1 MRPIVQLTFAVCAA
15 MTVVL
20 CGYLYRVS
28 SLLRRIADNLGDVD
42 DMVGDVIGHATTI
55 VPDLQHANRTLGSIS
70 GALPLL
76 YGLAEKTVAKKE
88 GRRAVSAHAGS
99 VRRSNRVGAGQ
110 AGAAVVAN
118 LVTVAIVAVAFSAV
132 VILLQRTTS
141 TANSIDAKAK
151 RIART
156 GQGINVATDSVV
168 QLNRTNAT
176 AASILTTAQPLQGK
190 LDQIV
195 QLAQSI
201 DGHAGSILGTAKT
214 INGTGG
220 TINGTAGTINKTAK
234 TINGTAG
241 DIHATALA
249 IDGTAGKINGTAKD
263 INAQAAAILDVA
275 KRINADVGAINQSI
289 DTTLSIVSAVKGD
302 TGNILGQAQLA
313 DKTSKCID
321 QRLGSPGAC

>member
-1 MRPIVQLTFAVCAA
+1 MRAIVAMTFAVCAA

-20 CGYLYRVS
+20 CGYLYWVS
-28 SLLRRIADNLGDVD
+28 SLLRRISDNLGDVD

-55 VPDLQHANRTLGSIS
+55 IPDLQHANRTLGSIS

-88 GRRAVSAHAGS
+88 GRRSMSA
-99 VRRSNRVGAGQ
+99 RRSNRVGAGQ
-110 AGAAVVAN
+110 VGAAVVAN
-118 LVTVAIVAVAFSAV
+118 LVTVAVVIVAFGSV
-132 VILLQRTTS
+132 VVLLQRTTS
-141 TANSIDAKAK
+141 TANSIDHKAK

-156 GQGINVATDSVV
+156 GQGINIATDSVI
-168 QLNRTNAT
+168 QLNRTNET

-195 QLAQSI
+195 RVAQSI

-214 INGTGG
+214 INGTGA
-220 TINGTAGTINKTAK
+220 TVNGTAGTINKTAK

-241 DIHATALA
+241 EIHATALA

-263 INAQAAAILDVA
+263 INGQAAAILDVA
-275 KRINADVGAINQSI
+275 KRINADVAAINQSI

-302 TGNILGQAQLA
+302 TGNILGQAQTA
-313 DKTSKCID
+313 DHVAKCID
-321 QRLGSPGAC
+321 DRLSPGNPAAC

>member
-1 MRPIVQLTFAVCAA
+1 MTFAVCAA

-20 CGYLYRVS
+20 CGYLYWVS
-28 SLLRRIADNLGDVD
+28 SLLRRIADNLGDVN

-88 GRRAVSAHAGS
+88 GRRALSA
-99 VRRSNRVGAGQ
+99 RRSNRVGAGQ

-118 LVTVAIVAVAFSAV
+118 LVTVAIVAVAFSTV

-151 RIART
+151 HIART
-156 GQGINVATDSVV
+156 GQGINTATDSVI

-176 AASILTTAQPLQGK
+176 AASILTTAEPLQGK

-195 QLAQSI
+195 QVAQSI

-214 INGTGG
+214 INGTGA
-220 TINGTAGTINKTAK
+220 TVNGTAGTINKTAK
-234 TINGTAG
+234 AINATAG

-289 DTTLSIVSAVKGD
+289 DTTLGIVSAVKGD

-313 DKTSKCID
+313 DKLAKCID
-321 QRLGSPGAC
+321 QRLGTPGAC

>member
-1 MRPIVQLTFAVCAA
+1 VRPIVQLTFAVCAA
-15 MTVVL
+15 MALVL
-20 CGYLYRVS
+20 CGYLYWVS
-28 SLLRRIADNLGDVD
+28 SLLRRISDNLGDVD

-76 YGLAEKTVAKKE
+76 YGLAEKIIAKKE
-88 GRRAVSAHAGS
+88 GGRAVSA
-99 VRRSNRVGAGQ
+99 RRSSRVGAGQ
-110 AGAAVVAN
+110 AGAAAVAN
-118 LVTVAIVAVAFSAV
+118 LVTVAIVAVAFSTV

-141 TANSIDAKAK
+141 TANSIDQKAR
-151 RIART
+151 RIAKT
-156 GQGINVATDSVV
+156 GQGINTATDSVI

-176 AASILTTAQPLQGK
+176 AASILETAQPLQGK

-195 QLAQSI
+195 HLAQSI

-214 INGTGG
+214 INGTGA
-220 TINGTAGTINKTAK
+220 TINGTAGAINKTAK

-249 IDGTAGKINGTAKD
+249 IDATAGKINGTAKD

-275 KRINADVGAINQSI
+275 KRINADVAAINQSI
-289 DTTLSIVSAVKGD
+289 DTTLGIVSGVKAD

-313 DKTSKCID
+313 DKLAKCID
-321 QRLGSPGAC
+321 HRLSASAC

>member
-1 MRPIVQLTFAVCAA
+1 MRLIVFMTFAVCAA

-20 CGYLYRVS
+20 CGYLYWVS
-28 SLLRRIADNLGDVD
+28 SLLRRISDNLGDVN
-42 DMVGDVIGHATTI
+42 DMVGDVIGHANTI

-76 YGLAEKTVAKKE
+76 YGLAEKIVRKKE
-88 GRRAVSAHAGS
+88 GGRAVSA
-99 VRRSNRVGAGQ
+99 RRSNRVGAGQ
-110 AGAAVVAN
+110 VGAAVVAN
-118 LVTVAIVAVAFSAV
+118 LVTVVIVIVAFGTV
-132 VILLQRTTS
+132 VVLLQRTTS
-141 TANSIDAKAK
+141 TANAIDHKAK
-151 RIART
+151 NIART
-156 GQGINVATDSVV
+156 GQGINTATDSVI
-168 QLNRTNAT
+168 QLNRTNET

-195 QLAQSI
+195 GLAQSI

-214 INGTGG
+214 INGTGA
-220 TINGTAGTINKTAK
+220 TVNGTAGTINKTAK

-249 IDGTAGKINGTAKD
+249 IDATAGKINGTAKD

-275 KRINADVGAINQSI
+275 KRIDADVTAINQSI

-302 TGNILGQAQLA
+302 TGNILGQAQTADHLA
-313 DKTSKCID
+313 KCIND
-321 QRLGSPGAC
+321 RLGTGNPAAC

>member
-1 MRPIVQLTFAVCAA
+1 MRLIVLMTFAVCAA

-76 YGLAEKTVAKKE
+76 YGLAEKIVTKK
-88 GRRAVSAHAGS
+88 GRHALSA
-99 VRRSNRVGAGQ
+99 RRSNRVGAGQ

-118 LVTVAIVAVAFSAV
+118 LVTVAIVAVAFSTV

-151 RIART
+151 HIART
-156 GQGINVATDSVV
+156 GQGINVATDSVI
-168 QLNRTNAT
+168 QLNRTNET

-190 LDQIV
+190 LDSIV

-214 INGTGG
+214 INGTGS
-220 TINGTAGTINKTAK
+220 TVNGTAGTINKTAK
-234 TINGTAG
+234 AINATAG

-289 DTTLSIVSAVKGD
+289 DTTLGIVSGVKGD

-313 DKTSKCID
+313 DKLAKCID
-321 QRLGSPGAC
+321 QRLGTPGAC

>member
-1 MRPIVQLTFAVCAA
+1 MRLIVLMTFAVCAA

-28 SLLRRIADNLGDVD
+28 SLLRRISDNLGDVD

-76 YGLAEKTVAKKE
+76 YGLAEKIVTKK
-88 GRRAVSAHAGS
+88 GRHALSA
-99 VRRSNRVGAGQ
+99 RRSKVGAGQ

-118 LVTVAIVAVAFSAV
+118 LVTVAIVAVAFSTV

-151 RIART
+151 HIART
-156 GQGINVATDSVV
+156 GQGINVATDSVI
-168 QLNRTNAT
+168 QLNRTNET

-190 LDQIV
+190 LDSIV

-214 INGTGG
+214 INGTGS
-220 TINGTAGTINKTAK
+220 TVNGTAGTINKTAK
-234 TINGTAG
+234 AINATAG

-275 KRINADVGAINQSI
+275 KRINTDVGAINQSI
-289 DTTLSIVSAVKGD
+289 DTTLGIVQGVKGD

-313 DKTSKCID
+313 DKLAKCID
-321 QRLGSPGAC
+321 QRLGTPGAC

>member
-1 MRPIVQLTFAVCAA
+1 MRLIVLMTFAVCAA

-28 SLLRRIADNLGDVD
+28 SLLRRISDNLGDVD

-76 YGLAEKTVAKKE
+76 YGLAEKIVTKK
-88 GRRAVSAHAGS
+88 GRHALSA
-99 VRRSNRVGAGQ
+99 RRSKVGAGQ

-118 LVTVAIVAVAFSAV
+118 LVTVAIVAVAFSTV

-151 RIART
+151 HIART
-156 GQGINVATDSVV
+156 GQGINVATDSVI
-168 QLNRTNAT
+168 QLNRTNET

-190 LDQIV
+190 LDSIV

-214 INGTGG
+214 INGTGA
-220 TINGTAGTINKTAK
+220 TVNGTAGTINKTAK
-234 TINGTAG
+234 TINATAG

-275 KRINADVGAINQSI
+275 KRINTDVGAINQSI
-289 DTTLSIVSAVKGD
+289 DTTLGIVQGVKGD

-313 DKTSKCID
+313 DKLAKCID
-321 QRLGSPGAC
+321 QRLGTPGAC

>member
-1 MRPIVQLTFAVCAA
+1 MRAIVAMTFAVCAA

-20 CGYLYRVS
+20 CGYLYWVS
-28 SLLRRIADNLGDVD
+28 SLLRRISDNLGDVD

-88 GRRAVSAHAGS
+88 GRRSMSA
-99 VRRSNRVGAGQ
+99 RRSNRVGAGQ
-110 AGAAVVAN
+110 VGAAAVAN
-118 LVTVAIVAVAFSAV
+118 LMTVAIVVVAFGTV
-132 VILLQRTTS
+132 VVLLQRTTS
-141 TANSIDAKAK
+141 TANSIDHKAK
-151 RIART
+151 RIAKT
-156 GQGINVATDSVV
+156 GQGINTATDSVI
-168 QLNRTNAT
+168 QLNRTNET
-176 AASILTTAQPLQGK
+176 AASILATAQPLQGK

-214 INGTGG
+214 INGT
-220 TINGTAGTINKTAK
+220 AA
-234 TINGTAG
+234 

-249 IDGTAGKINGTAKD
+249 IDGTAAKINGTAKD

-275 KRINADVGAINQSI
+275 KRINADVAAINQSI
-289 DTTLSIVSAVKGD
+289 DTTLGIVSAVKGD
-302 TGNILGQAQLA
+302 TGNILGQAQTADHLA
-313 DKTSKCID
+313 KCIND
-321 QRLGSPGAC
+321 RLGTGNPAAC

>member
-1 MRPIVQLTFAVCAA
+1 VRPIVLATFAVCAA

-20 CGYLYRVS
+20 CGYLYWVS
-28 SLLRRIADNLGDVD
+28 SLLRRISDTLGDVD
-42 DMVGDVIGHATTI
+42 ELAGDVIGHATTI

-76 YGLAEKTVAKKE
+76 YGLAEKSVAKKQ
-88 GRRAVSAHAGS
+88 GGHVSA
-99 VRRSNRVGAGQ
+99 RRSNRVGAGQ
-110 AGAAVVAN
+110 AGVATVAN
-118 LVTVAIVAVAFSAV
+118 LVTVAIVAVAFSTV

-156 GQGINVATDSVV
+156 GQGINIATDSVI

-176 AASILTTAQPLQGK
+176 AASILTTAQPLQGQ
-190 LDQIV
+190 LDKIV
-195 QLAQSI
+195 TLAQSI

-214 INGTGG
+214 INGTGA

-249 IDGTAGKINGTAKD
+249 IDATAGKINGTAKD

-275 KRINADVGAINQSI
+275 KRINGDVAAINNSI
-289 DTTLSIVSAVKGD
+289 DTTLGIVSAVKGD
-302 TGNILGQAQLA
+302 TGNILGQAQAA
-313 DKTSKCID
+313 DKTAKCID
-321 QRLGSPGAC
+321 KRLSTPPAAC

>member
-1 MRPIVQLTFAVCAA
+1 MLTFAVCAA

-20 CGYLYRVS
+20 CGYLYLVS
-28 SLLRRIADNLGDVD
+28 SHLRRISDNLGEVD
-42 DMVGDVIGHATTI
+42 DMVADVIGHATTI
-55 VPDLQHANRTLGSIS
+55 VPDLQHANRTLSSIS

-76 YGLAEKTVAKKE
+76 YGLAEKIVAKKE
-88 GRRAVSAHAGS
+88 RRRAVSA
-99 VRRSNRVGAGQ
+99 RRSDRVGAGQ
-110 AGAAVVAN
+110 AGAAAVAN
-118 LVTVAIVAVAFSAV
+118 LVTVAIVAVAFSTV

-151 RIART
+151 RIAKT
-156 GQGINVATDSVV
+156 GQGINIATDSVV

-176 AASILTTAQPLQGK
+176 AASILTTAQPLQGQ

-220 TINGTAGTINKTAK
+220 TINGTAGKINGTAK

-275 KRINADVGAINQSI
+275 KRVNADVGAINQSI
-289 DTTLSIVSAVKGD
+289 DTTLSIVSAAKGD

-313 DKTSKCID
+313 DQLAKCIN
-321 QRLGSPGAC
+321 QRLGTPGAC

>member
-1 MRPIVQLTFAVCAA
+1 MRPIVMLTFAVCAA

-20 CGYLYRVS
+20 CGYLYWVS
-28 SLLRRIADNLGDVD
+28 SLLRRISDNLGDVN

-76 YGLAEKTVAKKE
+76 YGLAEKTVTKKKRQ
-88 GRRAVSAHAGS
+88 GGQPVSA
-99 VRRSNRVGAGQ
+99 RRSNRVGAGQ

-118 LVTVAIVAVAFSAV
+118 LMTVAIVLVAFSTV

-141 TANSIDAKAK
+141 TANSIDHKAK

-156 GQGINVATDSVV
+156 GQGINTATDSVI
-168 QLNRTNAT
+168 QLNRTNET

-195 QLAQSI
+195 HLAQSI

-214 INGTGG
+214 INGTGA
-220 TINGTAGTINKTAK
+220 TVNGTAGTINKTAK
-234 TINGTAG
+234 TINATAG

-263 INAQAAAILDVA
+263 INGQAAAILDVA
-275 KRINADVGAINQSI
+275 KRINGDVAAINQSI
-289 DTTLSIVSAVKGD
+289 DTTLGIVSGVKGD

-313 DKTSKCID
+313 DKLARCID

>member
-1 MRPIVQLTFAVCAA
+1 MRPIVLMTFAVCAA

-28 SLLRRIADNLGDVD
+28 SLLRRISDNLGDVN

-76 YGLAEKTVAKKE
+76 YGLAEKIVVKKK
-88 GRRAVSAHAGS
+88 GRDAVSA
-99 VRRSNRVGAGQ
+99 RRSSRVGAGQ
-110 AGAAVVAN
+110 AGSAVIANLMTVAVV
-118 LVTVAIVAVAFSAV
+118 VVAFSTV
-132 VILLQRTTS
+132 VVLLQRTTS
-141 TANSIDAKAK
+141 TANSIDHKAK

-156 GQGINVATDSVV
+156 GQGINTATDSVI

-195 QLAQSI
+195 QVAQSI

-214 INGTGG
+214 INGTGA
-220 TINGTAGTINKTAK
+220 TVNGTAGTINKTAK
-234 TINGTAG
+234 AINATAG

-275 KRINADVGAINQSI
+275 KRINADVSAINQSI
-289 DTTLSIVSAVKGD
+289 DTTLGIVGAVKGD

-313 DKTSKCID
+313 DKLAKCID

>member
-1 MRPIVQLTFAVCAA
+1 MRLIVLMTFAVCAA

-20 CGYLYRVS
+20 CGYLYWVS
-28 SLLRRIADNLGDVD
+28 SLLRRISDNLGDVD
-42 DMVGDVIGHATTI
+42 DKVGDVIGHATTI

-88 GRRAVSAHAGS
+88 GGRAVSA
-99 VRRSNRVGAGQ
+99 RRSNRVGAGQ
-110 AGAAVVAN
+110 VGAAVVAN
-118 LVTVAIVAVAFSAV
+118 LVTVVVVIVAFGTV
-132 VILLQRTTS
+132 VVLLQRTTS
-141 TANSIDAKAK
+141 TANSIDHKAK

-156 GQGINVATDSVV
+156 GQGINVATDSVI
-168 QLNRTNAT
+168 QLNRTNQT

-195 QLAQSI
+195 HVAQSI

-214 INGTGG
+214 INGTGA
-220 TINGTAGTINKTAK
+220 TVNGTAGTINKTAK

-241 DIHATALA
+241 EIHATALA

-275 KRINADVGAINQSI
+275 KRINADVAAINQSI
-289 DTTLSIVSAVKGD
+289 DTTLGIVSAVKGD
-302 TGNILGQAQLA
+302 TGNILGQAQTADHLA
-313 DKTSKCID
+313 KCIND
-321 QRLGSPGAC
+321 RLGPGNPAAC

>member
-20 CGYLYRVS
+20 CGYLYWVS
-28 SLLRRIADNLGDVD
+28 SLLRRISDNLGDVD
-42 DMVGDVIGHATTI
+42 DMVGDVIGHANTI

-76 YGLAEKTVAKKE
+76 YGLAEKTVAKKQ
-88 GRRAVSAHAGS
+88 GRRPVSA
-99 VRRSNRVGAGQ
+99 RRSRVGAGQ
-110 AGAAVVAN
+110 VGAAVVAN
-118 LVTVAIVAVAFSAV
+118 LVTVAIVVVAFGSV
-132 VILLQRTTS
+132 VVLLQRTTS
-141 TANSIDAKAK
+141 TANSIDHKAK
-151 RIART
+151 NIART
-156 GQGINVATDSVV
+156 GQGINTATDSVI

-176 AASILTTAQPLQGK
+176 AASILTTAQPLQGQ

-195 QLAQSI
+195 RIAQSI

-214 INGTGG
+214 INGTGA
-220 TINGTAGTINKTAK
+220 TVNGTAGAINKTAK
-234 TINGTAG
+234 TINATAG

-249 IDGTAGKINGTAKD
+249 IDATAGKINGTAKD
-263 INAQAAAILDVA
+263 INGQAAAILDVA
-275 KRINADVGAINQSI
+275 RRINGDVAAINNSI
-289 DTTLSIVSAVKGD
+289 DTTLGIVSAVKGD

-313 DKTSKCID
+313 DKLAKCID

>member
-1 MRPIVQLTFAVCAA
+1 
-15 MTVVL
+15 
-20 CGYLYRVS
+20 
-28 SLLRRIADNLGDVD
+28 
-42 DMVGDVIGHATTI
+42 
-55 VPDLQHANRTLGSIS
+55 
-70 GALPLL
+70 
-76 YGLAEKTVAKKE
+76 VAKKE
-88 GRRAVSAHAGS
+88 GTGALSA
-99 VRRSNRVGAGQ
+99 RRSTRVGAGQ

-118 LVTVAIVAVAFSAV
+118 LVTVAIVAVAFSTV

-141 TANSIDAKAK
+141 TANSIDAKA
-151 RIART
+151 RHIART
-156 GQGINVATDSVV
+156 GQGINTATDSVI

-176 AASILTTAQPLQGK
+176 AASILTTAQPLQNK

-195 QLAQSI
+195 QVAQSI

-214 INGTGG
+214 INGTGA
-220 TINGTAGTINKTAK
+220 TVNGTAGTINKTAK
-234 TINGTAG
+234 AINATAG

-275 KRINADVGAINQSI
+275 KRINADVSAINQSI
-289 DTTLSIVSAVKGD
+289 DTTLGIVGAVKGD

-313 DKTSKCID
+313 DKLAKCID

>member
-1 MRPIVQLTFAVCAA
+1 MRLIVLMSFAVCAA

-20 CGYLYRVS
+20 CGYLYWVS
-28 SLLRRIADNLGDVD
+28 SLLRRIADNLGDVN

-76 YGLAEKTVAKKE
+76 YGLAEKIVTKK
-88 GRRAVSAHAGS
+88 GRHALSA
-99 VRRSNRVGAGQ
+99 RRSNRVGAGQ

-118 LVTVAIVAVAFSAV
+118 LVTVAIVAVAFSTV

-151 RIART
+151 HIART
-156 GQGINVATDSVV
+156 GQGINVATDSVI
-168 QLNRTNAT
+168 QLNRTNET
-176 AASILTTAQPLQGK
+176 AASILTTAQPLQGQ

-195 QLAQSI
+195 HVAQSI

-214 INGTGG
+214 INGTGS
-220 TINGTAGTINKTAK
+220 TVNGTAGTINKTAK
-234 TINGTAG
+234 AINATAG

-289 DTTLSIVSAVKGD
+289 DTTLGIVSGVKGD

-313 DKTSKCID
+313 DKLAKCID
-321 QRLGSPGAC
+321 QRLGTPGAC

>member
-1 MRPIVQLTFAVCAA
+1 

-20 CGYLYRVS
+20 CGYLYWVS
-28 SLLRRIADNLGDVD
+28 SLLRRISDNLGDVN

-76 YGLAEKTVAKKE
+76 YGLAEKTVAKKQ
-88 GRRAVSAHAGS
+88 GGHALSA
-99 VRRSNRVGAGQ
+99 RRSNRVGAGQ
-110 AGAAVVAN
+110 AGFATVAN
-118 LVTVAIVAVAFSAV
+118 LVTVAIVAVAFSTV

-156 GQGINVATDSVV
+156 GQGINVATDSVI

-176 AASILTTAQPLQGK
+176 AASILTTAQPLQGQ
-190 LDQIV
+190 LDHIV

-220 TINGTAGTINKTAK
+220 TINGTSGTINKTAK
-234 TINGTAG
+234 TINATAG

-249 IDGTAGKINGTAKD
+249 IDATAGKINGTAKD

-275 KRINADVGAINQSI
+275 KRINADVAAINQSI

-313 DKTSKCID
+313 DKLAKCID
-321 QRLGSPGAC
+321 QRLGAGNASAC

>member
-1 MRPIVQLTFAVCAA
+1 MRLIVLMTFAVCAA

-20 CGYLYRVS
+20 CGYLYWVS
-28 SLLRRIADNLGDVD
+28 SLLRRISDNLGDVD

-76 YGLAEKTVAKKE
+76 YGLAEKIVTKK
-88 GRRAVSAHAGS
+88 GRHALSA
-99 VRRSNRVGAGQ
+99 RRSNRVGAGQ

-118 LVTVAIVAVAFSAV
+118 LVTVAIVAVAFSTV

-151 RIART
+151 HIART
-156 GQGINVATDSVV
+156 GQGINVATDSVI
-168 QLNRTNAT
+168 QLNRTNET
-176 AASILTTAQPLQGK
+176 AASILTTAQPLQRT
-190 LDQIV
+190 LDSIV

-214 INGTGG
+214 INGTGS
-220 TINGTAGTINKTAK
+220 TVNGTAGTINKTAK
-234 TINGTAG
+234 TINATAG

-263 INAQAAAILDVA
+263 INAQAAAILDGA
-275 KRINADVGAINQSI
+275 KRINTDVGAINQSI
-289 DTTLSIVSAVKGD
+289 ETTPGIGSGVKGD

-313 DKTSKCID
+313 DKLAK
-321 QRLGSPGAC
+321 G

>member
-1 MRPIVQLTFAVCAA
+1 MRLIVLMSFAVCAA

-20 CGYLYRVS
+20 CGYLYWVS
-28 SLLRRIADNLGDVD
+28 SLLRRISDNLGDVD
-42 DMVGDVIGHATTI
+42 EMVGDVIGHATTI

-76 YGLAEKTVAKKE
+76 YGLAEKIVAKKE
-88 GRRAVSAHAGS
+88 GRRALSA
-99 VRRSNRVGAGQ
+99 RRSKVGAGQ

-118 LVTVAIVAVAFSAV
+118 LVTVAIVAVAFSTV

-151 RIART
+151 HIART
-156 GQGINVATDSVV
+156 GQGINVATDSVI
-168 QLNRTNAT
+168 QLNRTNET

-201 DGHAGSILGTAKT
+201 DGRAGSILGTAKT
-214 INGTGG
+214 INGTGA
-220 TINGTAGTINKTAK
+220 TVNGTAGTINKTAK
-234 TINGTAG
+234 TINATAG

-275 KRINADVGAINQSI
+275 KRINTDVGAINQSI
-289 DTTLSIVSAVKGD
+289 DTTLGIVQGVKGD

-313 DKTSKCID
+313 DKLAKCID
-321 QRLGSPGAC
+321 QRLGTPGAC